1 MNKHKKRVKTQKPTP
16 DIYYQNKQKRNIK
29 KGLNFKTLAA
39 LQTWVEQMVEDSL
52 TRKLLWKKIHCC
64 KPQIPFSSRERQTET
79 ETETERVFGNWVSI
93 KNDIYWW

>member
-16 DIYYQNKQKRNIK
+16 DIYIIRTNRKEMKK

-52 TRKLLWKKIHCC
+52 TRKLTWKKIHCC
-64 KPQIPFSSRERQTET
+64 KP
-79 ETETERVFGNWVSI
+79 
-93 KNDIYWW
+93 